1 MVSTSAMSFD
11 CSHCGYPRGLHTPDC
26 PNAIHV
32 APAPMPTVESGDN
45 RSHSIPKW
53 AIVAGLLVVVGVVGW
68 LAYRALRDRFQIPD
82 SFELPDLPPQPIT
95 RRPYL
100 EPKPIDPDIAEE
112 ILDDV
117 MSTDW
122 LEP

>member
-1 MVSTSAMSFD
+1 MQTEQD
-11 CSHCGYPRGLHTPDC
+11 
-26 PNAIHV
+26 V
-32 APAPMPTVESGDN
+32 ATIQY
-45 RSHSIPKW
+45 RSIPMWLK
-53 AIVAGLLVVVGVVGW
+53 IAGLLAVVGVAGW
-68 LAYRALRDRFQIPD
+68 LAYRTGVIRALYERYRTPD

>member
-1 MVSTSAMSFD
+1 MSFD
-11 CSHCGYPRGLHTPDC
+11 CPHCGYPRGLHTPDC
-26 PNAIHV
+26 PNAV
-32 APAPMPTVESGDN
+32 RAVPLPPVDTPMVSRRGVP
-45 RSHSIPKW
+45 RW
-53 AIVAGLLVVVGVVGW
+53 AIAFLLVAIVGGIGW
-68 LAYRALRDRFQIPD
+68 IAYRAMRERYNAPD
-82 SFELPDLPPQPIT
+82 SFELPDITLQQPTT

-100 EPKPIDPDIAEE
+100 EPKFIDPEIAEE